1 MYLILINSA
10 VALAAVAGFKFG
22 GVCGWGWA
30 VTWGILI
37 FLAGQAACGFILH
50 KKVKA
55 SMGEVQNIL
64 AAAQK
69 RLQGKVKQWQEK
81 QQMRPGSVDPK
92 QAQAEMNREMNTA
105 VKDALE
111 ASKGMERFIN
121 WVPLMKRQIA
131 TLRIQLYWMIKDFK
145 RVDELMPQALLVDPM
160 MSAIKLARMH
170 MLERYDGM
178 EKLFRKATLRLRYG
192 QGALLYALY
201 SWILVQR
208 KDYDAAHKI
217 LIQANEKM
225 ENPIIKANKEAL
237 ANNKIKSFSN
247 AGFGDQWYALHLEEP
262 KMRVQRPSRFNQ
274 RPF

>member
-1 MYLILINSA
+1 MYLILINIA
-10 VALAAVAGFKFG
+10 VALAATAGLKFG
-22 GVCGWGWA
+22 GACGWGWA

-37 FLAGQAACGFILH
+37 FIAGQVTAGFLIQ
-50 KKVKA
+50 KRVKA
-55 SMGEVQNIL
+55 SMDAVQEIL

-69 RLQGKVKQWQEK
+69 RLQGKVAQWQAK
-81 QQMRPGSVDPK
+81 QQMRPGSIDPK
-92 QAQAEMNREMNTA
+92 HAQGEMEREMKGA

-111 ASKGMERFIN
+111 ASKGMERFIP

-131 TLRIQLYWMIKDFK
+131 TLRIQLYWMVKDFK
-145 RVDELMPQALLVDPM
+145 RVDELMPQALLIDPM

-170 MLERYDGM
+170 MLGQFEGM
-178 EKLFRKATLRLRYG
+178 DKIFKKATIRLRYG

-201 SWILVQR
+201 AWILVQR
-208 KDYDAAHKI
+208 KEYDAAHKI

-237 ANNKIKSFSN
+237 ANNRIKSFSN
-247 AGFGDQWYALHLEEP
+247 VGFGDQWYALHLEEP
-262 KMRVQRPSRFNQ
+262 KMKVQRPSHFNQ